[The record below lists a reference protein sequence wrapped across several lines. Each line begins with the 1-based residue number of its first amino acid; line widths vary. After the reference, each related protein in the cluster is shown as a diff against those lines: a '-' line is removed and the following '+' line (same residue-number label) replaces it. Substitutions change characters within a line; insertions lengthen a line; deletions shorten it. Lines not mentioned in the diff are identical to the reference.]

1 MILMVGYLAKVTKYK
16 LHLNSSIK
24 FLASNLIVAYA
35 MLVSFTLEG
44 YGAISI
50 TLSTTSIFIGFWFAI
65 TYIKALNKLPS
76 KSIIHTCFKAALSF
90 NIFSSLGA
98 FALAI
103 FMATKIVH
111 SNWYLAAEYFYLHFQ
126 YNGWFSIAGLGLLLS
141 MLNQDTIAK
150 FKKSILVLIAAI
162 VPTYFLSTLWMQMP
176 MWLYGLIV
184 VASLAQLYIWISIL
198 LQFIP
203 LIKLDNRLTSIGK
216 KILLLSAMACSI
228 KILLQAGSVIP
239 ELSKLAF
246 GYRPIVI
253 GYLHLVLL
261 GVITLF
267 ILGYLFSNSLIKI
280 NKTSVSGL
288 IVFTVGIILNELA
301 LMLQGVSAIVNN
313 DAIPFMNEILL
324 AVACIMFSGLLLL
337 NIAQSNKTD
346 LAHTS

>member
-1 MILMVGYLAKVTKYK
+1 MILMVGYLTKVTSTNFFKQFNK
-16 LHLNSSIK
+16 I
-24 FLASNLIVAYA
+24 LATNLIVAYA
-35 MLVSFTLEG
+35 MLISFALEG

-50 TLSTTSIFIGFWFAI
+50 TLSTSSILVACWFAVA
-65 TYIKALNKLPS
+65 YVKALNKLPT
-76 KSIIHTCFKAALSF
+76 KSVVQTCFKAALFF
-90 NIFSSLGA
+90 NIFSSFGA

-103 FMATKIVH
+103 FMATKIMH
-111 SNWYLAAEYFYLHFQ
+111 ANWYLAAEYYYLHFQ

-141 MLNQDTIAK
+141 ILDQTIINK
-150 FKKSILVLIAAI
+150 FKNNILILVAAVI
-162 VPTYFLSTLWMQMP
+162 PTYFLSTLWMKMP
-176 MWLYGLIV
+176 MWLYGVIV
-184 VASLAQLYIWISIL
+184 LASLAQLFIWVKIL

-203 LIKLDNRLTSIGK
+203 MIKMDTRLTSIGK
-216 KILLLSAMACSI
+216 KILLLSAIACSI

-267 ILGYLFSNSLIKI
+267 ILGYLFSLSLIKI
-280 NKTSVSGL
+280 NKKAIIGL
-288 IVFTVGIILNELA
+288 VVFTVGIVLNELS
-301 LMLQGVSAIVNN
+301 LMLQGVSAIIGNN
-313 DAIPFMNEILL
+313 AIPFMNEILL